1 MCGGGGGG
9 GGRHKKGYNVNWDFQ
24 SGLCLVS
31 LMYLFYSLT
40 ERVQYRLLRVK
51 ES

>member
-1 MCGGGGGG
+1 MCVCGGGGGC
-9 GGRHKKGYNVNWDFQ
+9 HKRGYNIDWDFQ

-31 LMYLFYSLT
+31 LVFLFYSFM
-40 ERVQYRLLRVK
+40 ERAQYRLLRVK

>member
-1 MCGGGGGG
+1 MREGGGGGS
-9 GGRHKKGYNVNWDFQ
+9 HKKGYNINWDFQ

-31 LMYLFYSLT
+31 LMYLCYSFMG
-40 ERVQYRLLRVK
+40 RVQYRLLRVK